1 MESFRIL
8 RGNIHGTGASI
19 VQMFIN
25 IIAHALDDVSVAMI
39 IIMIIGAG
47 YMAAKAYSICSKV

>member
-8 RGNIHGTGASI
+8 RGNIHGTGAS
-19 VQMFIN
+19 MFIN
-25 IIAHALDDVSVAMI
+25 IIAHALDVVSVAMI